1 VPDLLLSYYGDDF
14 TGSTDALESLTLA
27 GVPTVLF
34 TAPPSDDQLA
44 RHPDLRALGVAG
56 MTRSMQPAEMTQALA
71 PAFAELNRLGAPIVH
86 YKVCSTFD
94 SSPTVGSLG
103 PVIELGI
110 STFGGRCIPIV
121 VGAPALGRYCVF
133 GNLFARSG
141 AGSEPHRLDR
151 HPSMSRHPVTPM
163 NEADLRIHL
172 AQQTR
177 RSIGLVDITSVMS
190 PADDALA
197 VFKQAAGAFEIVFID
212 LLHEG
217 NLAIVGR
224 MLATGGAGRF
234 VIGSS
239 GVESALCAFW
249 HEAGAIGPR
258 AAIGRAAAA
267 KGPILAVCGSCSPVT
282 AAQIEWA
289 ARHGFVEVTLDPA
302 SPDAPAALAA
312 RLRLEKFMD
321 RDLADGSAKA
331 MYYKVV
337 ENREERDASLG
348 MTFVARRTLNVS
360 NVTTHP
366 KDVLAGCEYRIEAQ

>member
-1 VPDLLLSYYGDDF
+1 
-14 TGSTDALESLTLA
+14 
-27 GVPTVLF
+27 
-34 TAPPSDDQLA
+34 
-44 RHPDLRALGVAG
+44 

-312 RLRLEKFMD
+312 IRAALAGKQSVVLHTQSARRVDSQQAAGLGAALGAIVNQCLAETRLGRVIVAGGDTSGAIAGALRIESMRMIAELTRGAPLVRVD
-321 RDLADGSAKA
+321 APSSPADG
-331 MYYKVV
+331 
-337 ENREERDASLG
+337 
-348 MTFVARRTLNVS
+348 
-360 NVTTHP
+360 
-366 KDVLAGCEYRIEAQ
+366 IEMVFKGGQIGPVDFFGQVRG